1 MGPGRRRLTLAHV
14 LVLSLVFPPDSVST
28 AQIMGDL
35 AVDLANLGHR
45 VSVLTTTPHYNRD
58 PDAEARQPLRF
69 SWGGVVAR
77 SRFGDADVWHTVMP
91 RKTASVPKRLAAW
104 CLFHVLS
111 LVVGVLALRR
121 VDVILAPSPPLT
133 IGVAAWLLGWW
144 HRAPFIYNVQEL
156 YPDIAINLGAV
167 RRPSLIRLLYALER
181 FVYAR
186 AARIVVIADR
196 MRQRLLEKGVP
207 ADRVVVIP
215 NFVDTAALE
224 PVPAPNAFT
233 RDFDLDGRF
242 IVSYAGNLGR
252 AQGLETLLDAAALLR
267 DEPAIVIVLIGSGG
281 MWETLSARIAAD
293 RLDNV
298 RLLPYLPFARVPE
311 IYGASQLSVVSQAAS
326 IGADAVPSKVYR
338 IMASR
343 GVVLAATDAASD
355 LAQLVKHAGCGYVV
369 PQDDPAAIAAAIRHA
384 YGERA
389 SLGAT
394 GEAGRTHMVTRYARP
409 VVTAQYD
416 ALVRQLAG
424 KTHT

>member
-1 MGPGRRRLTLAHV
+1 M

-35 AVDLANLGHR
+35 AVDLGRLGHR

-58 PDAEARQPLRF
+58 AEAEARQPLRRT
-69 SWGGVVAR
+69 WGGVVSR
-77 SRFGDADVWHTVMP
+77 SRFGDADVWHTSMP

-104 CLFHVLS
+104 CLFHLLS
-111 LVVGVLALRR
+111 LVVGTAAIRG

-133 IGVAAWLLGWW
+133 IGVAAWLLGRW

-167 RRPSLIRLLYALER
+167 RRPNLIRMLLALER

-186 AARIVVIADR
+186 AARVVVIADR
-196 MRQRLLEKGVP
+196 MRQRLREKGVP
-207 ADRVVVIP
+207 ADKVVVVP

-233 RDFDLDGRF
+233 REFGLDGCF
-242 IVSYAGNLGR
+242 LVSYAGNLGQ
-252 AQGLETLLDAAALLR
+252 AQGLETLLDAARLLR
-267 DEPAIVIVLIGSGG
+267 DEPAIVLVLIGSGG
-281 MWETLSARIAAD
+281 LWDRLAARIASES
-293 RLDNV
+293 LDNV
-298 RLLPYLPFARVPE
+298 RLLPYLPFSRVPE
-311 IYGASQLSVVSQAAS
+311 IYGASQLSVVAQAAT

-355 LAQLVKHAGCGYVV
+355 LARLVNDAGCGYVV

-384 YGERA
+384 FAERA
-389 SLGAT
+389 GLAAR
-394 GEAGRTHMVTRYARP
+394 GEAGRVHMVTRYARP

-424 KTHT
+424 ETHT